1 MMRWIVGA
9 SLKFR
14 YLVVAAGV
22 ALIAVGAA
30 TLRDSPVDVFPEF
43 SQPKIEVQTVTIG
56 LSAEE
61 TEELVTVP
69 IEQALIGLPNLDTI
83 RSKSV
88 PQLSDVVMLFDRGT
102 DLLRARQLVQERITG
117 VTATLPTWAAPP
129 VMLQPLSSTSRV
141 MKIGFT
147 SDTVSMIDMSNIAY
161 WKIRTRLLR
170 VPGVANAPIW
180 GERLKQ
186 MQIHVDPEKLRKNQ
200 ISLVTIMDST
210 AEALSAGILQ
220 YSEAFNI
227 GTGGFID
234 TPNQRLNVRHIL
246 PIAAPAD
253 LEKVP
258 IYKQNGDRVPLSAVA
273 DMVWDHQP
281 LIGDA
286 VINDGPGLMI
296 IVEKLPWANNL
307 EVTRGVEQA
316 IEELK
321 PGLPGIEIDTTIFRP
336 ADFIELSLDN
346 LTKALLI
353 GALLVILVIGV
364 FLFEWRAALISV
376 VSIPLSLVAA
386 GLVLYFRETT
396 VNVMVLAG
404 LVIALGVVVD
414 DAIIDVENIV
424 RRLRQ
429 HRAEGDTRS
438 SASIVLEASLEVR
451 GSIVY
456 ATLIIFA
463 AMMPVFFLTGLTGA
477 FFKPLAFTY
486 VLAVGASLII
496 ALTVTPALALIL
508 LGNKP
513 LERRQPPVVR
523 WLQGGYER
531 VLSRIVSRPRWAY
544 VVAGLTAVAGIVV
557 YPLLGQSLLPNFK
570 ERDFLMH
577 WLTNPDTSGPEEV
590 RVSVAACKE
599 LRTIPGVRNCGSHIG
614 NAFLGDE
621 PYGTYFGEN
630 WISVDPKV
638 DYDKTVASVTEVV
651 SGYPGIQ
658 RDVQTYLRERVKE
671 VLTGASDAVVV
682 RIYGDDLHILEE
694 KADEVLEMMQ
704 GVDGALDPKKEL
716 HVFVPQVNVRVDLA
730 KAQRYGVKPGD
741 VRRASATWMA
751 SEEVGDVFV
760 AGKAYD
766 VHVWSKPAARDS
778 LTDIRA
784 LPIDTPTGPIRLD
797 EVADVRI
804 QESPSS
810 ISRVNATRKIDV
822 TTNVEGRDL
831 GSVANDIEERLE
843 EIALPLGFNAEVLGE
858 NKERKSSQG
867 RLLLF
872 GSGSAILI
880 FLLLQ
885 ASFGNWRLATLSFL
899 TLPMAL
905 VGGALAAYFTDGI
918 LSLGSLVGFYTVFGI
933 AARNGILMINHFQ
946 HLEQYEGETFGPGL
960 VLRGAKERLSPILMT
975 TLAAGLAL
983 VPLVVAG
990 RIPGHEVEHP
1000 MAIVILGGL
1009 VTSTLL
1015 NLFVVPSL
1023 YLRFG
1028 KGWRRA
1034 EVAPQPA

>member
-1 MMRWIVGA
+1 
-9 SLKFR
+9 
-14 YLVVAAGV
+14 
-22 ALIAVGAA
+22 
-30 TLRDSPVDVFPEF
+30 
-43 SQPKIEVQTVTIG
+43 
-56 LSAEE
+56 
-61 TEELVTVP
+61 
-69 IEQALIGLPNLDTI
+69 
-83 RSKSV
+83 
-88 PQLSDVVMLFDRGT
+88 
-102 DLLRARQLVQERITG
+102 
-117 VTATLPTWAAPP
+117 
-129 VMLQPLSSTSRV
+129 

-147 SDTVSMIDMSNIAY
+147 SDTLSLIDLSNIAY

-186 MQIHVDPEKLRKNQ
+186 MQVHLDPQLLQENG
-200 ISLVTIMDST
+200 ISVVSVMDST
-210 AEALSAGILQ
+210 AEALQAGILQ
-220 YSEAFNI
+220 YSPAFNI

-234 TPNQRLNVRHIL
+234 TPNQRLNIRHVL
-246 PIAAPAD
+246 PITAPPDLAKVPLYREDGTRVSLGDVAD
-253 LEKVP
+253 L
-258 IYKQNGDRVPLSAVA
+258 
-273 DMVWDHQP
+273 VWDHQP
-281 LIGDA
+281 LTGDA

-307 EVTRGVEQA
+307 EVTEGVEEA
-316 IEELK
+316 VEELE
-321 PGLPGIEIDTTIFRP
+321 PGLPGIEFDTTIFRP
-336 ADFIELSLDN
+336 ATFIELSLDN
-346 LTKALLI
+346 LTKALLL
-353 GALLVILVIGV
+353 GALLVILVIGA

-376 VSIPLSLVAA
+376 VSIPLSLVGA
-386 GLVLYFRETT
+386 GLVLYLRDTT
-396 VNVMVLAG
+396 VNVMILAG

-429 HRAEGDTRS
+429 RRAGGDTRS
-438 SASIVLEASLEVR
+438 TASIVLEASLEVR

-463 AMMPVFFLTGLTGA
+463 AMLPVFFLTGLTGA
-477 FFKPLAFTY
+477 FFKPLAQSY
-486 VLAVGASLII
+486 VLAVAVSLLI

-508 LGNKP
+508 LG
-513 LERRQPPVVR
+513 RRQLAAPQPPLVR

-531 VLSRIVSRPRWAY
+531 ALSRIVSRPRWAY
-544 VVAGLTAVAGIVV
+544 LAAGITAAAGIVV

-577 WLTNPDTSGPEEV
+577 WLTSPDTSGPEEYRISV
-590 RVSVAACKE
+590 RACQE

-621 PYGTYFGEN
+621 PYGIYFGEN

-638 DYDKTVASVTEVV
+638 DYDRTLASISNVVA
-651 SGYPGIQ
+651 GYPGIY
-658 RDVQTYLRERVKE
+658 RDVQTDLRERVKE

-682 RIYGDDLHILEE
+682 RIYGDDLHGLED
-694 KADEVLEMMQ
+694 KADEVLEMMKH
-704 GVDGALDPKKEL
+704 VDGALDPKKEL
-716 HVFVPQVNVRVDLA
+716 HTFIPQVNVRVDLTD
-730 KAQRYGVKPGD
+730 AQRHGVKPGD
-741 VRRASATWMA
+741 VRRASATWIA

-760 AGKAYD
+760 GGKAYD
-766 VHVWSKPAARDS
+766 VHIWSKPGARDS
-778 LTDIRA
+778 VGDIGA
-784 LPIDTPTGPIRLD
+784 IPVDAPGGPIRLD

-804 QESPSS
+804 EEAPSS

-822 TTNVEGRDL
+822 STNVSGRDL
-831 GSVANDIEERLE
+831 ASVAHDVEEGLE
-843 EIALPLGFNAEVLGE
+843 EISMPLGFSAEILGE

-867 RLLLF
+867 RLFLF
-872 GSGSAILI
+872 GAGAAILI

-885 ASFGNWRLATLSFL
+885 VSFGSWRLATLSFL

-905 VGGALAAYFTDGI
+905 VGGVLAAYATDGI

-946 HLEQYEGETFGPGL
+946 HLERHEGETFGPGL

-983 VPLVVAG
+983 VPLVAAG
-990 RIPGHEVEHP
+990 RIPGHEVEYP

-1015 NLFVVPSL
+1015 NLFVLPAL

-1028 KGWRRA
+1028 GTRA
-1034 EVAPQPA
+1034 SGRDLSTPHPA